1 LRLRSILIKPY
12 FEEWGSFLGEP
23 GRQLV
28 DNIAT
33 NISNWETYGEAAMGE
48 ERAAK
53 IKEKPNVPLP
63 ALPGSPSRD
72 RVVRAPAGDTKATM
86 AVIK

>member
-1 LRLRSILIKPY
+1 
-12 FEEWGSFLGEP
+12 
-23 GRQLV
+23 
-28 DNIAT
+28 
-33 NISNWETYGEAAMGE
+33 MGE

-63 ALPGSPSRD
+63 KLPGSPSRD
-72 RVVRAPAGDTKATM
+72 RVVAPAGDTKATM